1 MEFIRSSLIKDRTA
15 ATETLQKDLPVN
27 PLSHLIISLDAF
39 NVTDEATLAELLAFI
54 NTISISQSGKTI
66 MSMQSE
72 DLYALNCYIFGK
84 HPVLTGKLATDNLN
98 RTLSLIVPFGRKLY
112 DPEECFP
119 ATKKGELT
127 LSLDYTAPATS
138 ADNGILNIETVEL
151 IGANPR
157 RYMKSETVTISAPGA
172 TGENDYELPI
182 GNKIIALAVR
192 MTTFYAAAASTLGV
206 EAAKIL
212 VNNSEF
218 GFSFAK
224 AQCCVGE
231 MINICD
237 TQHGN
242 IAAQGLINPA
252 STFFLDF
259 DPNKDGN
266 YLLETQGKSS
276 VKLRLDM
283 GVDEATNVSIMEL
296 VNV

>member
-15 ATETLQKDLPVN
+15 ATETLQKDLPIN
-27 PLSHLIISLDAF
+27 PLSHLIISLDAY
-39 NVTDEATLAELLAFI
+39 NATDEATLAELLAFVNSI
-54 NTISISQSGKTI
+54 TIDKMGQTI
-66 MSMQSE
+66 LSLESE

-98 RTLSLIVPFGRKLY
+98 RTLSLIVPFGRRVY
-112 DPEECFP
+112 DPNECYP

-127 LSLDYTAPATS
+127 MSLDYTVPSSA

-151 IGANPR
+151 VGATPR
-157 RYMKSETVTISAPGA
+157 QYMKSTLATISAPGA

-182 GNKIIALAVR
+182 GNKIIALGIR

-206 EAAKIL
+206 EAAKVL
-212 VNNSEF
+212 VDNSEY
-218 GFSFAK
+218 GFAFAK

-242 IAAQGLINPA
+242 IAAQGLIQPA
-252 STFFLDF
+252 SYFFLDY
-259 DPNKDGN
+259 DPAKDDN
-266 YLLETQGKSS
+266 YLLDTKGKSS

-283 GVDEATNVSIMEL
+283 GVDEATKVMVNELVSI
-296 VNV
+296 